1 MVSGIL
7 LRLNSLQK
15 INNLGG
21 NASNAP
27 SNMSRH
33 SSRKSVPM
41 RSLKNTKKERVKV
54 EKDAELLANR
64 IALLKQEEMRTW
76 KKIEETR
83 KRAKDVLE
91 MKKNNEERIK

>member
-1 MVSGIL
+1 
-7 LRLNSLQK
+7 
-15 INNLGG
+15 
-21 NASNAP
+21 
-27 SNMSRH
+27 
-33 SSRKSVPM
+33 M